1 MFDDDAVIPLIAIFS
16 YEPAPPKDMG
26 SLHQDTRSLR
36 TERRERKKE
45 RRKEGRK
52 ERKKEAQQAIEEEV
66 KSQKEDDKKDKTLN
80 VELAKGSSLA
90 TLRAP
95 CSFLVISSSGSKLKV
110 YTKIFNHNKKMEL
123 LNPKAW

>member
-52 ERKKEAQQAIEEEV
+52 ERKKERSAAG
-66 KSQKEDDKKDKTLN
+66 D
-80 VELAKGSSLA
+80 
-90 TLRAP
+90 RR
-95 CSFLVISSSGSKLKV
+95 GSKRS
-110 YTKIFNHNKKMEL
+110 ERRRQER
-123 LNPKAW
+123 